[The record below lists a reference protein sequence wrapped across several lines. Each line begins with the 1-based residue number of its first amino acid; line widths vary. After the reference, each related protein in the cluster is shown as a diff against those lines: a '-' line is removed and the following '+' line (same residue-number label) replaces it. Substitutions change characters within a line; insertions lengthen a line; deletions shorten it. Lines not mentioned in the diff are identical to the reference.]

1 MEKIIC
7 LPLVWIGLLIELYLS
22 THWSLLP
29 NQCPGLQQ
37 RPCHPELQTGREPVE
52 GPKIVFGLKSF
63 LSRWVSGQ
71 SLTSEKV
78 LVWEGIWCFE
88 REASF
93 VDAYELCASSIWLCS
108 WLTVMETLTWEA
120 LLGASL
126 LLCGEKQLPFSSSNP
141 TLKKKEK
148 MPLPETEIHSEM
160 VGVEATSFCLDLT
173 VNWASCFTWNNDF
186 NAAVRSH

>member
-1 MEKIIC
+1 M
-7 LPLVWIGLLIELYLS
+7 VWIGLLIELYLS
-22 THWSLLP
+22 IHWSLLP
-29 NQCPGLQQ
+29 NQGPGLQQ
-37 RPCHPELQTGREPVE
+37 RPCHPQLQTGREPVE
-52 GPKIVFGLKSF
+52 GPKVVFGLKSF

-78 LVWEGIWCFE
+78 LVWEGIWSSA
-88 REASF
+88 REACL
-93 VDAYELCASSIWLCS
+93 VDAYKLCASSIWLCS

-120 LLGASL
+120 PLGAFI

-160 VGVEATSFCLDLT
+160 VKP
-173 VNWASCFTWNNDF
+173 
-186 NAAVRSH
+186 